1 MGSRWVGLGALTLAR
16 AGMGFQFQSVAAVSP
31 FISDA
36 LGLDKAQL
44 GWLIGLYL
52 LPGIAFALPGGL
64 LGRRFGDKR
73 LVLVGLLLMAA
84 GGLWLA
90 AAGSL
95 LSACAARV
103 VSGTG
108 AVMLN
113 VLMTKMV
120 ADAFDG
126 KERLLAMSIL
136 INAWPIGIGLALLV
150 VGPLGQAAGWPM
162 GIASSAML
170 AAIGFV
176 LVLTVYRGP
185 TPNAAVPD
193 AGLGLATVSRAEWK
207 LLLVASMPWLLYNAA
222 FQIEMSFLPSWLL
235 ERGLGVAGAG
245 SLVAL
250 NAVLFVVGV
259 QAGGIVLK
267 RTRHPDLVC
276 HVGVAAWCV
285 TLIALTTP
293 TSPLPWIV
301 VGGLLGGMPAAA
313 FVSLPAECLRP
324 ASRSAGM
331 GVFFTVYYLGC
342 ATLPTL
348 AGVLYDRSGGAAAL
362 AMASALALIALPVLW
377 YFHRATA
384 RLPRPV
390 GA

>member
-1 MGSRWVGLGALTLAR
+1 MSSRWLGLAALTLAR

-31 FISDA
+31 FISSA
-36 LGLDKAQL
+36 LGLDKTQL

-90 AAGSL
+90 VAGSL
-95 LSACAARV
+95 FEASAARV
-103 VSGTG
+103 VSGAG

-150 VGPLGQAAGWPM
+150 VGPISQAAGWSM
-162 GIASSAML
+162 GIASSSVL
-170 AAIGFV
+170 AAIGFL
-176 LVLTVYRGP
+176 LVLTVYRAP
-185 TPNAAVPD
+185 AQTATESVE
-193 AGLGLATVSRAEWK
+193 GLGLGTMSQAEWK
-207 LLLVASMPWLLYNAA
+207 LLIVASLPWLLYNAA

-235 ERGLGVAGAG
+235 ERGLGVAGTG

-259 QAGGIVLK
+259 QVGGIVLK
-267 RTRHPDLVC
+267 RARRPDLVC
-276 HVGVAAWCV
+276 HVGVSAWCV
-285 TLIALTTP
+285 TLLALTTP
-293 TSPLPWIV
+293 TPPLPWIV
-301 VGGLLGGMPAAA
+301 VGGLLGGLPAAA

-324 ASRSAGM
+324 SSRSAGM
-331 GVFFTVYYLGC
+331 GVFYTAYYLGC

-348 AGVLYDRSGGAAAL
+348 AGALYDHSGGAAAL
-362 AMASALALIALPVLW
+362 AMASALAVFALPVLW
-377 YFHRATA
+377 WFHRSIA
-384 RLPRPV
+384 RSPHAVRV
-390 GA
+390 